1 MLMSVSE
8 RIEERSCPEPN
19 TGCLLWL
26 GYLDGGGCGQL
37 RVRGVVTRASRAAW
51 EDAHG
56 PIPDGMCVCH
66 KRQMKV
72 FVAMIDRWPN
82 FRKHIGYALLG
93 GAIGA
98 ADMMG
103 CDVEGFLVNL
113 RKREPRPTPI
123 EPGPRSA
130 S

>member
-1 MLMSVSE
+1 MSEPDLPSE
-8 RIEERSCPEPN
+8 ALAE
-19 TGCLLWL
+19 CL
-26 GYLDGGGCGQL
+26 
-37 RVRGVVTRASRAAW
+37 S
-51 EDAHG
+51 
-56 PIPDGMCVCH
+56 
-66 KRQMKV
+66 QMKV

-103 CDVEGFLVNL
+103 CDVEGFLVYL